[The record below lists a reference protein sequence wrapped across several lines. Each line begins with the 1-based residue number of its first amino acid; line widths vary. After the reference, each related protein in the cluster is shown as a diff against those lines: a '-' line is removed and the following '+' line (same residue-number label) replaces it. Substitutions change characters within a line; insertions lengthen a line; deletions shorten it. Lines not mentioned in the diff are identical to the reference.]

1 MPVQFSG
8 TLEPGQ
14 YQEWFTY
21 GWSPEYF
28 VQWSVRPRFEGGL
41 GPISLRALAVEWN
54 ADDGTLTYYLTVWN
68 VGSEQVIFDAVYSET
83 TTAQT
88 IIDDPSGAYELG
100 PGQSINLSWDFG
112 VAPTLLNLIAI
123 PQFSP
128 GSDASFEC
136 STPSVE
142 LNADSTAAYTFS
154 VTNTGSQAGEF
165 RMRAGLT

>member
-21 GWSPEYF
+21 GWSREF
-28 VQWSVRPRFEGGL
+28 LVEWSVRPSADAG
-41 GPISLRALAVEWN
+41 GPISLRALAIES

-68 VGSEQVIFDAVYSET
+68 VGRQTVNFDALYSDS
-83 TTAQT
+83 TTAE
-88 IIDDPSGAYELG
+88 IVIDDPSGAYSLG
-100 PGQSINLSWDFG
+100 PGQTIDLNWDFG
-112 VAPTLLNLIAI
+112 VAPTLLNLVAI

-128 GSDASFEC
+128 GAGVSFEC
-136 STPSVE
+136 STPSVVQ
-142 LNADSTAAYTFS
+142 NADGTATYSFT
-154 VTNTGSQAGEF
+154 VTNIGSQADEF